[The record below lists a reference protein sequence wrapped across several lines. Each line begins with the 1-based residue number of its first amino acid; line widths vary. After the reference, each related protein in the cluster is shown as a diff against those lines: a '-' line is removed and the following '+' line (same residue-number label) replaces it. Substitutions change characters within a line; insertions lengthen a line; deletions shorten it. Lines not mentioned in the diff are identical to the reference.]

1 MAEEVAENLT
11 KLQSVAEKAEDLSW
25 RETCGAKAKAEK
37 GEDLTWRDAE
47 RGGGR
52 GGGSNLERL

>member
-11 KLQSVAEKAEDLSW
+11 KLQSVAEKAEDLTW
-25 RETCGAKAKAEK
+25 RETSVAKAKAEK
-37 GEDLTWRDAE
+37 DLTWRDAE